1 MNDIMIFNNPEFGEI
16 RTTKINGQPWFV
28 AVDVCRAL
36 EIQNPTAST
45 NPVFIPWFWEAVSPR
60 QKPSND
66 GLLMR

>member
-36 EIQNPTAST
+36 EIQNHKDAIRRLDDDEKSGVVLTDPH
-45 NPVFIPWFWEAVSPR
+45 
-60 QKPSND
+60 
-66 GLLMR
+66 